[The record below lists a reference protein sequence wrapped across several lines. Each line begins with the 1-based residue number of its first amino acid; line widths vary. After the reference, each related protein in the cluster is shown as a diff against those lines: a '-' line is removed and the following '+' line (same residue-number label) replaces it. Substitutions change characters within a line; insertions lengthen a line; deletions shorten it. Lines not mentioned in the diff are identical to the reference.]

1 MSLKPPPLRPHPEY
15 DDEAHTHDYEP
26 DFELTIRFSAS
37 LADLL
42 LSIPASLNANAATLK
57 QLIRSRIPDEYAK
70 HRIRLIYAGK
80 ALVDDV
86 PLSTTLKR
94 NISRPPSRIS
104 TPPGPY
110 DERSSSGTG
119 AGGGRPDGG
128 TGNGKGKQPLR
139 DFPPAQPR
147 IYIHCSIGDIVLSAK
162 ELAEEAAT
170 AAAAQATDDNDD
182 DARNGNGNGQ
192 GKAKQSSSAT
202 RTPNTTTT
210 TPAPRGFD
218 RLLNAGF
225 SAAEVQS
232 LRLQFLAIQAHT
244 HTPDTMPSPNTLRNM
259 EDRWLDNSTSD
270 SNAMGDLNGDA
281 AGGMGANDDDMQV
294 GALDDMIWGTAMGFF
309 WPIGCLMWGVRE
321 EGIWSQRRKMAVV
334 VGFLLNIGLGL
345 IRYGG

>member
-1 MSLKPPPLRPHPEY
+1 MSLKPPPLRPQH
-15 DDEAHTHDYEP
+15 DEPHDYSHVH
-26 DFELTIRFSAS
+26 DADLELTIRFSAS
-37 LADLL
+37 LPDLL
-42 LSIPASLNANAATLK
+42 LSIPASLNANTATLK
-57 QLIRSRIPDEYAK
+57 QLIRSRIPEQYAK
-70 HRIRLIYAGK
+70 HRIRLIHAGK

-94 NISRPPSRIS
+94 NVSRPPSRIS
-104 TPPGPY
+104 TPGPY
-110 DERSSSGTG
+110 DERNNGPTTASR
-119 AGGGRPDGG
+119 GGPADGG
-128 TGNGKGKQPLR
+128 DGKGKGKQPIR
-139 DFPPAQPR
+139 DAPAAQPR

-162 ELAEEAAT
+162 ELADEAAV
-170 AAAAQATDDNDD
+170 AASGAAQATTED
-182 DARNGNGNGQ
+182 GNGNGD
-192 GKAKQSSSAT
+192 GNGIGEPKTKGAH
-202 RTPNTTTT
+202 TTT

-244 HTPDTMPSPNTLRNM
+244 HTPDTMPSPNTLRDM
-259 EDRWLDNSTSD
+259 EDRWLDNSTAD
-270 SNAMGDLNGDA
+270 F
-281 AGGMGANDDDMQV
+281 GGMGGLDGNTAGGVGAHDDDMQA

-309 WPIGCLMWGVRE
+309 WPVGCLMWGVRE